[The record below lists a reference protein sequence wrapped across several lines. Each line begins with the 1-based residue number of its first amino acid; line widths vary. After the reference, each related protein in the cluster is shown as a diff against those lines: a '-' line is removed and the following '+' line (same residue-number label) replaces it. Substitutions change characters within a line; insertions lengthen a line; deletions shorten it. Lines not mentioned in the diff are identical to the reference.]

1 MEKKEVEKLFNDL
14 AEATGEAI
22 ALVAS
27 AIARQTDAE
36 IFCDQLRAKLNM
48 HRSMDG
54 NDLARRIAMQSLNA
68 LEEEC
73 EIQKPANH

>member
-1 MEKKEVEKLFNDL
+1 MDKQEVEKLLNDL

-27 AIARQTDAE
+27 AIARQTDTQ
-36 IFCDQLRAKLNM
+36 IVCDQLRAKLNM
-48 HRSMDG
+48 HRSLNG
-54 NDLARRIAMQSLNA
+54 NDLARRMAMQSLNA

-73 EIQKPANH
+73 EIQRPANH

>member
-14 AEATGEAI
+14 ADATGEAI

-36 IFCDQLRAKLNM
+36 IFCDQLRAKLKV
-48 HRSMDG
+48 HRSLDG
-54 NDLARRIAMQSLNA
+54 NDLAMRIAMQSLNA

>member
-1 MEKKEVEKLFNDL
+1 MEKNEVEKLFDDL

-36 IFCDQLRAKLNM
+36 IV
-48 HRSMDG
+48 
-54 NDLARRIAMQSLNA
+54 AMQSLNA